1 MYPYI
6 RYNMYRKVMFLH
18 APTPRRCGH
27 VAEWAIGVAVQPTKL
42 AYCFSNM
49 LHFQISNISNIS
61 NDFSFLRLSFYVKG
75 SHHLQGSE
83 RSLHNVVRSQGNT
96 QHISYRRER
105 FPLSHR
111 LRNTQNIQLLD
122 LIRFIL
128 RIHSTSSESF
138 VKMTLEC

>member
-1 MYPYI
+1 MK
-6 RYNMYRKVMFLH
+6 YNMYRKVMFLH

-42 AYCFSNM
+42 AYCFSNI
-49 LHFQISNISNIS
+49 LHFQIFYIFKCRYFPMI
-61 NDFSFLRLSFYVKG
+61 FLFYDC
-75 SHHLQGSE
+75 HHLQGSE

-128 RIHSTSSESF
+128 RIHSITSESF